1 MNAVEIIEQIKR
13 LPQHERSK
21 VAEFIQQDRS
31 VQVRYADNKAAKA
44 AADEVFAEHPE
55 LFRKLAR

>member
-1 MNAVEIIEQIKR
+1 MNAVEVIEQIKR
-13 LPQHERSK
+13 LPQHERRK
-21 VAEFIQQDRS
+21 VADFIQQDRLA
-31 VQVRYADNKAAKA
+31 QIRYADNKAAKA